1 MGYGEYTGNQSVH
14 WLVVHH
20 NGTARPGA
28 IRGRDPVGFTEIGRD
43 AGRSLKPGS
52 FRVRLRYGSQ
62 AEASQALSSAEVIER
77 KGSYFLVFDVPAVN
91 RPEDKVEPADPPS
104 EVRVD
109 W

>member
-1 MGYGEYTGNQSVH
+1 MSVH
-14 WLVVHH
+14 WAVVHH

-28 IRGRDPVGFTEIGRD
+28 IRGRDPIAFQDIGVD
-43 AGRSLKPGS
+43 AARSLTPGK
-52 FRVRLRYGSQ
+52 FRVRLRYGTL
-62 AEASQALSSAEVIER
+62 AEASQALSAASVTEDG

-91 RPEDKVEPADPPS
+91 RTEDKVEPAEPPS

>member
-1 MGYGEYTGNQSVH
+1 MGYGEYSGNESVH

-28 IRGRDPVGFTEIGRD
+28 IRGRDPIKFDEIGVD
-43 AGRSLKPGS
+43 ADRGLTPGK
-52 FRVRLRYGSQ
+52 FRVRLRYGSSE
-62 AEASQALSSAEVIER
+62 EAAQALASAKVTEAD
-77 KGSYFLVFDVPAVN
+77 GSYFLVFDVPAVS